1 MGWPEF
7 PLPSTSSSSGLTES
21 PAQPTVVTSADRD
34 HEWGLRRSRSRVRSP
49 WRGWLGHT
57 GGERASERG
66 LVPEWTHCVQS
77 EVTDSDQDMIPCEWE
92 HTHKMCLY
100 TRSPRYSLSWRGK

>member
-7 PLPSTSSSSGLTES
+7 PLPSISSSSGLTES
-21 PAQPTVVTSADRD
+21 LAQPMVVTSADRD
-34 HEWGLRRSRSRVRSP
+34 HERGLGRSRSRVRSP
-49 WRGWLGHT
+49 WRGWLRHAS
-57 GGERASERG
+57 GERAAERG

-77 EVTDSDQDMIPCEWE
+77 EVTGSDQDMIHCKWE

-100 TRSPRYSLSWRGK
+100 TRSPCDSLFWRRK